1 MSALLTAIVSLLF
14 VGWPAATGH
23 VLPAEVVHVE
33 GRGPIALAAFEC
45 VSIGRS
51 ATVTRVCRD
60 ADGRRAIAEI
70 DGRHRAYCDL
80 PAGLIDAWLGAR
92 SMGRFHAAHLAGRHD
107 CG

>member
-1 MSALLTAIVSLLF
+1 MSALLATIVSLLSI
-14 VGWPAATGH
+14 GSPAATGH
-23 VLPAEVVHVE
+23 VLPAEVVVVE
-33 GRGPIALAAFEC
+33 ERVPVALTGFEC

-70 DGRHRAYCDL
+70 DGRHRAYCGL